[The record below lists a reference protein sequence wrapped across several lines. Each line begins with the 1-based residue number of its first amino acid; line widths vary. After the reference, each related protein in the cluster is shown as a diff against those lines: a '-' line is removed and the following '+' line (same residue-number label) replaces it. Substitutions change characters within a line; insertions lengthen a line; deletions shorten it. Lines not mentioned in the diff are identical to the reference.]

1 MNLNIFSTLRW
12 GVVLLATLVSLDAV
26 SQSQR
31 LKGYPERGEKFDVLP
46 GFQQPPKGYGN
57 VPFYWWSGDRLTR
70 ERLAAQLDILSESA
84 TDGFAISY
92 IHTDPKTDTIFNG
105 KK

>member
-1 MNLNIFSTLRW
+1 MNLNILSTLRW

-46 GFQQPPKGYGN
+46 GFQQPPKSCK
-57 VPFYWWSGDRLTR
+57 PM
-70 ERLAAQLDILSESA
+70 
-84 TDGFAISY
+84 
-92 IHTDPKTDTIFNG
+92 
-105 KK
+105 